1 MLSEWNRTESEYP
14 RDRCVHQLF
23 ELQVERTPS
32 AIAVI
37 EGWPSAARRSLT
49 YQELNICSNQLAHYL
64 RSLGVGPEVCVGVCL
79 ERSVELEI
87 AGFGVLKAGG
97 AYLPLDADYPSQRLN
112 YMLQDAKVAVL
123 ITQKR
128 LAKGLETGSMVVI
141 CLDTD
146 WVVIAQESQVN
157 PTCMATPENLAYVIY
172 TSGSTGTPKGAMI
185 SRRSL
190 CNVMCWAQ
198 RAYPLNEADRVLLN
212 APISFDTA
220 WWEFYIALLAGAT
233 LVVAKPGGHLDPSY
247 LIQTIIEEGVTIV
260 DLVPSLLRVLMEH
273 PRFKEC
279 TGLRWLFCGGEALTP
294 DLVELVFANLK
305 VNMGNLYGPAEA
317 TNVTLHHTLLHG
329 QTCQIVPIGRPVS
342 NTQAYILDN
351 RLQILPMGEV
361 GELFLGGDNVGRG
374 YLYRPE
380 LTAERFLPD
389 PFSGAGRRLYRTGDL
404 ARYLPNGDIEYLGR
418 VDLQIKI
425 RGMRVEPNE
434 VESHLNQYPG
444 VRRAAVQ
451 VQQRPGG
458 ERGSG
463 TERLV
468 AYLALHP
475 GAHITAKEL
484 RAYLSVR
491 LPAHMVPSV
500 YIFLDDLPLSLSG
513 KLDRQALAQQELRQP
528 DLGKDYIAPRTPIE
542 EALVGI
548 WSQVL
553 GIEQLGIEENFF
565 ELGGNSLALAQ
576 VLARAVERFQV
587 ELSILNV
594 FETPDIAHM
603 AQQVEQMT
611 QAGQTLMLP
620 PIQRGPRVGR
630 LPLSFPQE
638 QVWFLL
644 ALEPDNLAYNYQA
657 SLRFHGR
664 LDLAA
669 LEKTMS
675 EIVRRHEI
683 YRTTFHEMEGAP
695 FQVIHEPW
703 VVKIPLV
710 DLSNLPHDQQITEA
724 GRLLASYYEEVFSIE
739 KMPLIKW
746 RLLKFSDEEHLLVH
760 LEHHL
765 VHDGLSFVVLMREI
779 RTLYTGFIVG
789 RTSSLDELPIQF
801 ADYAVWQRQT
811 MQGEY
816 LKQRLSYWK
825 ERLRDA
831 PPLLSLPADRNRPSR
846 KSFRG
851 KSIQVDLGADLYNQT
866 KEFSQREGITLF
878 TTFLAAFK
886 ALLYRYTGQED
897 LVVGSGFANRRLH
910 ETEAL
915 IGMLVNTVVLRTDLS
930 GNLTFRQLLG
940 RVRRTILDAYI
951 NQDMPF
957 EKLVKALQVERN
969 LSYNPLFQVMF
980 SFHDSPIPLL
990 ELPDLTV
997 NLEYQQNKS
1006 AKFDLNVVVIPHAAQ
1021 LRSSSASKSD
1031 RGIILVWEYDTDLFD
1046 ADRMQRMVEHYLA
1059 LLRQMVEAPD
1069 QKINQAQFLSQAERE
1084 LLLKRWNTTR
1094 TEYPRQSSV
1103 SELFEIEARSSPQ
1116 AIAVALVSAP
1126 GTSKNAPSLSPVSLT
1141 YRELNERAN
1150 QLARYL
1156 QKLGVRRQ
1164 TLVGVFMERTPDMV
1178 VALLGILKAG
1188 GVYAPLDLSFPRNR
1202 LQFMIDDMR
1211 LPVLVSQGKLAQ
1223 SLPVVQA
1230 HIVCLD
1236 EDWLQ
1241 IAQEPTG
1248 DLPVQ
1253 NAAMDPAYVMYTSGS
1268 TGTSKGIS
1276 IPHRAIVR
1284 LVKDTNYIQ
1293 IERGDR
1299 IGQVSNMAFDAAT
1312 FEIWGALLN
1321 GARLVMLPQEI
1332 VLSPAEYAR
1341 MLRREKIQVV
1351 WVTAALFNQ
1360 IASIEPAAFR
1370 SVRDVLTGG
1379 DIVSPM
1385 HMRQVLSAGGPQR
1398 LLNGY
1403 GPTENTTFTTWHQ
1416 VNEIEDVNRSIPIG
1430 RPVANTQTYI
1440 LDRWLNLLPVGI
1452 PGELY
1457 VGGDGLALGYLQRP
1471 ELTAERF
1478 VPNPFGE
1485 PGQRMYR
1492 TGDLAK
1498 VLSDG
1503 SIEFLGRIDQQVKLR
1518 GFRVELGEIESAL
1531 IEHPAVQQAVVA
1543 LRESSSGEKF
1553 LAAYL
1558 VGQSER
1564 TASPVEL
1571 RNFLRTRLPDFMLP
1585 SAFVFMT
1592 ALPLTSNGKVDR
1604 RALPEP
1610 GTVGPAS
1617 DRPVSEVATAFERV
1631 LMQIWIDVLG
1641 VEQIGL
1647 QDNFFDLG
1655 GHSLLVFRIMN
1666 RIEELFDLDLSL
1678 TILFG
1683 APTFSDFAQTVLENL
1698 ADKERIEE
1706 IARLLLK
1713 VEAVQG
1719 GENEAVSD
1727 DREDLNPG
1735 DRGSREE

>member
-1 MLSEWNRTESEYP
+1 M
-14 RDRCVHQLF
+14 
-23 ELQVERTPS
+23 
-32 AIAVI
+32 
-37 EGWPSAARRSLT
+37 RRSLV
-49 YQELNICSNQLAHYL
+49 YQELNTRANQLAHHL
-64 RSLGVGPEVCVGVCL
+64 QKLGVGTETVVGIYL
-79 ERSVELEI
+79 ERSLELVVAI
-87 AGFGVLKAGG
+87 LGVLKAGG
-97 AYLPLDADYPSQRLN
+97 AYLPLDPDYPAGRLN
-112 YMLQDAKVAVL
+112 FMLSDTRAPVL
-123 ITQKR
+123 LTQR
-128 LAKGLETGSMVVI
+128 DLAGKLEPGLMQVI
-141 CLDTD
+141 CLDSD
-146 WVVIAQESQVN
+146 WKSIAKEKPDN
-157 PTCMATPENLAYVIY
+157 PVCTAIPENLAYVIY
-172 TSGSTGTPKGAMI
+172 TSGSTGLPKGALI
-185 SRRSL
+185 PHRAL
-190 CNVMCWAQ
+190 CNHMSWMQ
-198 RAYPLNEADRVLLN
+198 STFPIGPTDRVLQKT
-212 APISFDTA
+212 AVSFDA
-220 WWEFYIALLAGAT
+220 SVWEFFAPLLAGAQ
-233 LVVAKPGGHLDPSY
+233 LVMAKPGGHRDAAY
-247 LIQTIIEEGVTIV
+247 LVEAIQRDGITILQVVPTVLRLLVEE
-260 DLVPSLLRVLMEH
+260 P
-273 PRFKEC
+273 
-279 TGLRWLFCGGEALTP
+279 GLRQCVSLRRLFCGGEALRP
-294 DLVELVFANLK
+294 ELAERVPAVLVTELI
-305 VNMGNLYGPAEA
+305 NLYGPAEA
-317 TNVTLHHTLLHG
+317 CIDTLYYPVPHRG
-329 QTCQIVPIGRPVS
+329 SIDKIPIGRPVA
-342 NTQAYILDN
+342 NTQVYILD
-351 RLQILPMGEV
+351 RQFQPLPAGKL
-361 GELFLGGDNVGRG
+361 GELFLAGDSLGRG
-374 YLYRPE
+374 YLNQPA
-380 LTAERFLPD
+380 LTAERFLPNQMD
-389 PFSGAGRRLYRTGDL
+389 SQGGCLYRTGDL
-404 ARYLPNGDIEYLGR
+404 ARQLADGNIEYVGR
-418 VDLQIKI
+418 VDAQVKI
-425 RGMRVEPNE
+425 LGGRLEPAE
-434 VESHLNQYPG
+434 IERLIEQYPG
-444 VRRAAVQ
+444 VRQAAV
-451 VQQRPGG
+451 VVKGAT
-458 ERGSG
+458 GSPDA
-463 TERLV
+463 RHLV
-468 AYLALHP
+468 AYQVLQAGVFLTAEQLRQQLRRHLPDYMLPSHFVFLEALP
-475 GAHITAKEL
+475 
-484 RAYLSVR
+484 V
-491 LPAHMVPSV
+491 LP
-500 YIFLDDLPLSLSG
+500 SG
-513 KLDRQALAQQELRQP
+513 KLDRLALSNL
-528 DLGKDYIAPRTPIE
+528 DLPRATLEDNYLPPRTPVE

-553 GIEQLGIEENFF
+553 RVARLGITESFF
-565 ELGGNSLALAQ
+565 DLGGNSLVMAQ
-576 VLARAVERFQV
+576 ILARVFERFQV
-587 ELSILNV
+587 ELSLFNV
-594 FETPDIAHM
+594 FEKPDIAHM
-603 AQQVEQMT
+603 AAQIEQLV
-611 QAGQTLMLP
+611 QAGQYLEMP
-620 PIQRGPRVGR
+620 PIRRVPHVGR

-644 ALEPDNLAYNYQA
+644 ALEPNSLAYNYQIV
-657 SLRFHGR
+657 LRFEGC

-669 LEKTMS
+669 LEKTLS

-683 YRTTFHEMEGAP
+683 YRTTFLQADGVP
-695 FQVIHEPW
+695 YQVIHKPAP
-703 VVKIPLV
+703 VKVPLIDLSALPGDQKTAEADRLMAIYFDELFNIEKLPLV
-710 DLSNLPHDQQITEA
+710 
-724 GRLLASYYEEVFSIE
+724 
-739 KMPLIKW
+739 KW
-746 RLLKFSDEEHLLVH
+746 RLLKFSEQTHLLIH

-765 VHDGLSFVVLMREI
+765 VHDGWSFAVLIKELQ
-779 RTLYTGFIVG
+779 TLYADYHAG
-789 RTSSLDELPIQF
+789 RESSLEELAVQF
-801 ADYAVWQRQT
+801 ADYAVWQRDT

-816 LKQRLSYWK
+816 LESQLNYWRERLSG
-825 ERLRDA
+825 A
-831 PPLLSLPADRNRPSR
+831 PAFLSLPTDRPRPPR

-851 KSIQVDLGADLYNQT
+851 ASIQMTVDASLYHQT
-866 KEFSQREGITLF
+866 KTFSQREGVTLF
-878 TTFLAAFK
+878 TTFLTAFK
-886 ALLYRYTGQED
+886 ALLYRYTGQTD
-897 LVVGSGFANRRLH
+897 LVIGSGFANRRLR

-915 IGMLVNTVVLRTDLS
+915 IGMLVNTIVLRTDLS
-930 GNLTFRQLLG
+930 GDLTFRELLG
-940 RVRRTILDAYI
+940 RVRHTILDAYMH
-951 NQDMPF
+951 QDIPF
-957 EKLVKALQVERN
+957 ETLVEALQVERN
-969 LSYNPLFQVMF
+969 LSYNPLFQVVF
-980 SFHDSPIPLL
+980 NFHDSPIPKLDFPGLL
-990 ELPDLTV
+990 GS
-997 NLEYQQNKS
+997 LEYKQNKS
-1006 AKFDLNVVVIPHAAQ
+1006 AKFDINVVVIPRAEQ
-1021 LRSSSASKSD
+1021 LLGSSESVSSQD
-1031 RGIILVWEYDTDLFD
+1031 IVIVWEYDTDLFD
-1046 ADRMQRMVEHYLA
+1046 ADRMERMLGHYLA
-1059 LLRQMVEAPD
+1059 LLRQLVEAPD

-1116 AIAVALVSAP
+1116 AIAVTLASEL
-1126 GTSKNAPSLSPVSLT
+1126 GTGKNAPSISPASLT

-1164 TLVGVFMERTPDMV
+1164 TLVGVFMERTPEMV

-1321 GARLVMLPQEI
+1321 GASLVMLPQEI
-1332 VLSPAEYAR
+1332 VLSPAEYAG

-1457 VGGDGLALGYLQRP
+1457 VGGDGLALGYLQRS

-1531 IEHPAVQQAVVA
+1531 IEHPAVQQAVVV
-1543 LRESSSGEKF
+1543 LRESSSGEKY

-1713 VEAVQG
+1713 LEAVQG